1 MSVVENPE
9 ASGPSTRAAQRRVV
23 NEVVAIDERTSEIR
37 FGDNEYLLVPVPIN
51 QIGASRW
58 RASMRRVDSVELQFG
73 VPGPVAKLKG
83 ANRISKRCTTVQLS
97 TALGLIDSGVRGQIT
112 IKRDGNS

>member
-9 ASGPSTRAAQRRVV
+9 ASGPSVRAVQRRVV

-51 QIGASRW
+51 RIGANQW
-58 RASMRRVDSVELQFG
+58 RASMRRVDSIELQLG
-73 VPGPVAKLKG
+73 MPGPVAKLQSS
-83 ANRISKRCTTVQLS
+83 NSISKRCTTVRLS

>member
-1 MSVVENPE
+1 MPIVENPE
-9 ASGPSTRAAQRRVV
+9 TPGPSGEAAPRCVI

-37 FGDNEYLLVPVPIN
+37 FGDNQYLLVPVPIDRT
-51 QIGASRW
+51 GASQW

-73 VPGPVAKLKG
+73 MPGAVAKLKG
-83 ANRISKRCTTVQLS
+83 ANRVSKSCTTVQLS